1 MISTTTWLITISV
14 LSAVIIFDL
23 ILAVIHRNRETSHRE
38 AVSWTLFYV
47 TAALI
52 FGFFLPNWAPE
63 EYRKEFLAGWLTE
76 YSLSVDNLFV
86 FIILLASLKI
96 KKESQQLVLLL
107 GILIAIVLRIIL
119 IFAGVALVTRFT
131 WVFFFFG
138 AFLIFTAYKLINE
151 KSEVE
156 NDEAKLVIFLRK
168 RGLGNFGIALIA
180 LGITDLIFALDS
192 IPAILGLT
200 TSTYVVITAN
210 IFALMGL
217 RQLYFLL
224 SGLMQRLKYL
234 GVGLSIILAWIGVKL
249 VNHALHK
256 NELPF
261 INGGEHVE
269 LIPEISTELS
279 LAVIIVTL
287 IVTTVASLLVTRE
300 KQEKN

>member
-52 FGFFLPNWAPE
+52 FGFLLPNWAPD

-180 LGITDLIFALDS
+180 LGITDLIVALDS

-224 SGLMQRLKYL
+224 QGLMDRLIHL
-234 GVGLSIILAWIGVKL
+234 SRGLAFILAFIGVKMVL
-249 VNHALHK
+249 EALHG
-256 NELPF
+256 
-261 INGGEHVE
+261 IGVHV
-269 LIPEISTELS
+269 PEISLELS
-279 LAVIIVTL
+279 LGVIISTL
-287 IVTTVASLLVTRE
+287 VITAITSLVATRNSGGS
-300 KQEKN
+300 KKHIS

>member
-138 AFLIFTAYKLINE
+138 VFLIFTAYKLINE

-224 SGLMQRLKYL
+224 QGLMDRLIHL
-234 GVGLSIILAWIGVKL
+234 SRGLAFILAFIGVKMVL
-249 VNHALHK
+249 EALH
-256 NELPF
+256 
-261 INGGEHVE
+261 GVGVDV
-269 LIPEISTELS
+269 PEISLELS
-279 LAVIIVTL
+279 LGVIISTL
-287 IVTTVASLLVTRE
+287 VITAITSLIATRNSGGS
-300 KQEKN
+300 KKHIS